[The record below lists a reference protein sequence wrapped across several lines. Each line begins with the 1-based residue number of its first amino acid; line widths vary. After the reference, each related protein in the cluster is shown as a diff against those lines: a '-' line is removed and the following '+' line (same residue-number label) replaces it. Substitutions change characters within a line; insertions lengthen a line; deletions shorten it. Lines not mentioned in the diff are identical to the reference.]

1 MPGWWNWQTHYLE
14 GVAGETP
21 WGFES
26 PFRHQFDEDRFRAV
40 LVSLMLGLL
49 CTQGADHEVS

>member
-26 PFRHQFDEDRFRAV
+26 PFRHQSHEDRFRAV
-40 LVSLMLGLL
+40 LVIYVLGSQPSANS
-49 CTQGADHEVS
+49 CFEVS

>member
-26 PFRHQFDEDRFRAV
+26 PFRHQYKDRFEAV
-40 LVSLMLGLL
+40 LVFCGRGGVH
-49 CTQGADHEVS
+49 TRRARREVA